1 VVSDKQSRDDQAAGN
16 QAGDPG
22 DVADPRQ
29 RISGQRADAQRHRQ
43 PRHAHQEDPGGEGT
57 VAHPGRPGQR
67 GHRCRQPERRS
78 PAPGRL
84 PGGRPGP
91 AAVPPS
97 DHRGAADVRHLIAHE
112 DRDHDRDRDGEHR
125 PPCPDQ
131 RAGQQ
136 RHGATRQQDRGDHDD
151 LRDDA
156 RTEEGDRGGGRQ
168 RVERGGQR

>member
-1 VVSDKQSRDDQAAGN
+1 VSDKQSRDDEAAGN

-22 DVADPRQ
+22 DVADLRQ
-29 RISGQRADAQRHRQ
+29 RISGQRAGTQRHRQ
-43 PRHAHQEDPGGEGT
+43 PRHAHHEDPGGEGT

-67 GHRCRQPERRS
+67 WHRRRQPERRS
-78 PAPGRL
+78 SAPGRL
-84 PGGRPGP
+84 LSGRPGP
-91 AAVPPS
+91 PAAPPP
-97 DHRGAADVRHLIAHE
+97 DYRGAADVRHLIAHE
-112 DRDHDRDRDGEHR
+112 NRDHDRGRDGEHR
-125 PPCPDQ
+125 PPRPDQ

-136 RHGATRQQDRGDHDD
+136 RHGPARQQDRGDHDD